1 MSKIMSLTVLDIVDV
16 ERSGSEHNHSK
27 LYDKYVIEISALDAD
42 RAQINGYF
50 IVRTNHIGLM
60 DRPTEWLTV
69 LVKRGECF
77 TYTKDNKIKIKP
89 YISKLYTREACGKSV
104 LRKKYQTALLV
115 TEDN

>member
-27 LYDKYVIEISALDAD
+27 LYDKYIVEISALDAD

-50 IVRTNHIGLM
+50 IARKTNIGLM
-60 DRPTEWLTV
+60 DRPREQITV
-69 LVKRGECF
+69 HVKRGEDF
-77 TYTKDNKIKIKP
+77 TCTKDNKIKIKP
-89 YISKLYTREACGKSV
+89 YVVKLYTTEAYGKSV
-104 LRKKYQTALLV
+104 LRKKYQSALLV